1 MKKMLKKYLKNERGL
16 TLIELLAVVVILGII
31 AAIAIPSIGGLINN
45 SKKDAHIA
53 NAQQMA
59 SAARTAVA
67 GNDSIATFSNNTVT
81 IKMSDLVEKGYLE
94 EVDNPSGGEY
104 DAEKSTVTI
113 IKGTNGNMT
122 YTVKN
127 LIKKGAGNYIK
138 ASSPE
143 AKKLKR
149 DHIDLEASGAE
160 VGSTVSTA
168 PEANKND

>member
-67 GNDSIATFSNNTVT
+67 GNDPIAGFNAAGKAEISM
-81 IKMSDLVEKGYLE
+81 KKLVDNGYLE
-94 EVDNPSGGEY
+94 EVDNPSDKSGGY
-104 DAEKSTVTI
+104 TDTTSIVTI
-113 IKGTNGNMT
+113 TKEANGNMKYVVQLT
-122 YTVKN
+122 N
-127 LIKKGAGNYIK
+127 ESHNYII
-138 ASSPE
+138 SSTTTKDETGKDVAGQIPE
-143 AKKLKR
+143 AKNLKR
-149 DHIDLEASGAE
+149 ENIKLD
-160 VGSTVSTA
+160 
-168 PEANKND
+168 